1 MEDKVVLQ
9 VMGMDSSKYGG
20 IERFNVELAK
30 NLRAKGFKGVFVY
43 EEEPANHAFVD
54 DLEAAGGE
62 IVILNSRKSKL
73 RFCKGFVKLMK
84 QYRPVL
90 VHAHF
95 TKARFYAIPIAY
107 FMGVRKLF
115 VTIHSTMVPKREIK
129 PHTRLWCW
137 WANKVSK
144 VVAVS
149 ENIRTVYK
157 ENWPD
162 AEVKRIYLG
171 VERIKGD
178 RGESRE
184 KLGIGNGQTML
195 LTVSNFNRIKGLD
208 VLSKAVK
215 ILKDS
220 GMMHDA
226 CLYIVGQPEADKA
239 ELTTLV
245 GELGIDECV
254 KMEGIS
260 NEVPTYLMAA
270 DIYVQPS
277 RSEGIGLALMEA
289 ASAALPLVGTKVG
302 GIPEIVRDGMNGLV
316 VDSENPEMLAE
327 AIAKLLQDEDLR
339 KRLAANSLKVYQED
353 FSVASGVRET
363 VSYYGLS
370 SMR

>member
-171 VERIKGD
+171 VERIEGN

-195 LTVSNFNRIKGLD
+195 LTVSNFNHIKGLD
-208 VLSKAVK
+208 VLCKAVR
-215 ILKDS
+215 ILKDW
-220 GMMHDA
+220 GLVENVR
-226 CLYIVGQPEADKA
+226 LYIVGQPDKDKEELA
-239 ELTTLV
+239 ELATALNI
-245 GELGIDECV
+245 GDCLR
-254 KMEGIS
+254 MQGIS
-260 NEVPTYLMAA
+260 NEVAAYLLAA
-270 DIYVQPS
+270 DIYIQSS
-277 RSEGIGLALMEA
+277 RSEGLPLALMEA
-289 ASAALPLVGTKVG
+289 ASASLPLVGTRVG
-302 GIPEIVRDGMNGLV
+302 GIPEIVRDGENGLLV
-316 VDSENPEMLAE
+316 ESENAEQLAE
-327 AIAKLLQDEDLR
+327 AIAKLMRDEAMR
-339 KRLAANSLKVYQED
+339 KHFASNSLKVYKED
-353 FSVASGVRET
+353 FSVSGG
-363 VSYYGLS
+363 VSQTIDYYGI
-370 SMR
+370 

>member
-1 MEDKVVLQ
+1 
-9 VMGMDSSKYGG
+9 MGMDSSKYGG

-62 IVILNSRKSKL
+62 IVVLNSRKSKL
-73 RFCKGFVKLMK
+73 RFCKGFVKLIRK
-84 QYRPVL
+84 YHPIL

-107 FMGVRKLF
+107 LMGVRKLF

-162 AEVKRIYLG
+162 AEVRRIYLG
-171 VERIKGD
+171 VKPIEGNRE
-178 RGESRE
+178 ESRR
-184 KLGIGNGQTML
+184 KLGVVATETML
-195 LTVSNFNRIKGLD
+195 LTVSNFNHIKGLD
-208 VLSKAVK
+208 VLCKAVK
-215 ILKDS
+215 ILKDK
-220 GMMHDA
+220 GMMDNA
-226 CLYIVGQPEADKA
+226 RLYIVGQPDKDKE
-239 ELTTLV
+239 ELTVLIN
-245 GELGIDECV
+245 ELTIADCV
-254 KMEGIS
+254 RMEGIS
-260 NEVPTYLMAA
+260 NEVPIYLSAA
-270 DIYVQPS
+270 DIYIQAS
-277 RSEGIGLALMEA
+277 RSEGIGMALMEA
-289 ASAALPLVGTKVG
+289 ASASLPLVGTRVG

-316 VDSENPEMLAE
+316 VDSENPGMLAD
-327 AIAKLLQDEDLR
+327 AIARLLQDEDLR

-353 FSVASGVRET
+353 FSVASGVRQT
-363 VSYYGLS
+363 VDYY
-370 SMR
+370 RI

>member
-1 MEDKVVLQ
+1 M
-9 VMGMDSSKYGG
+9 MGMDSSKYGG
-20 IERFNVELAK
+20 FECFNVEMAK
-30 NLRAKGFKGVFVY
+30 TLSARGYKGVFIY
-43 EEEPANHAFVD
+43 EEEPASHVFVD
-54 DLEAAGGE
+54 DMERAGGE
-62 IVILNSRKSKL
+62 IVILNSRRKPL
-73 RFCKGFVKLMK
+73 RFCRELAKLLK
-84 QYRPVL
+84 KYHPIV

-95 TKARFYAIPIAY
+95 TKARFYAIPVAR
-107 FMGVRKLF
+107 FLGFGKLF
-115 VTIHSTMVPKREIK
+115 FTIHGEMVPTSQIK
-129 PHTRLWCW
+129 PHTRLWFN
-137 WANKVSK
+137 WANKVAK
-144 VVAVS
+144 VIAVS
-149 ENIRTVYK
+149 DGIVSVYK
-157 ENWPD
+157 SNWPD
-162 AEVKRIYLG
+162 AEIRRIYMG
-171 VERIKGD
+171 VRQVEGD
-178 RGESRE
+178 REQSRARF
-184 KLGIGNGQTML
+184 GIPKGKAML

-302 GIPEIVRDGMNGLV
+302 GIPEVVRDGTNGIL
-316 VDSENPEMLAE
+316 VDSENPEMLAD
-327 AIAKLLQDEDLR
+327 AIAKLLCDNGMRLR
-339 KRLAANSLKVYQED
+339 FGANSRKVYEQD
-353 FSVASGVRET
+353 FSVSSGVSQT
-363 VSYYGLS
+363 IGYYGL
-370 SMR
+370 

>member
-1 MEDKVVLQ
+1 M
-9 VMGMDSSKYGG
+9 MGMDSSKYGG

-171 VERIKGD
+171 VERIEGD

-208 VLSKAVK
+208 VLCKAVR
-215 ILKDS
+215 ILKDW
-220 GMMHDA
+220 GLVENVR
-226 CLYIVGQPEADKA
+226 LYIVGQPDKDKK
-239 ELTTLV
+239 ELEEMATALNI
-245 GELGIDECV
+245 GDCLR
-254 KMEGIS
+254 MQGIS
-260 NEVPTYLMAA
+260 NEVAAYLLAA
-270 DIYVQPS
+270 DIYIQSS
-277 RSEGIGLALMEA
+277 RNEGIGLALMEA
-289 ASAALPLVGTKVG
+289 ASASLPLVGTRVG
-302 GIPEIVRDGMNGLV
+302 GIPEIVRDGENGLLV
-316 VDSENPEMLAE
+316 ESENAEQLAE
-327 AIAKLLQDEDLR
+327 AIAKLMRDEAMR
-339 KRLAANSLKVYQED
+339 KHFASNSLKVYKED
-353 FSVASGVRET
+353 FSVSGG
-363 VSYYGLS
+363 VSQTIDYYGI
-370 SMR
+370 